1 MKLPATRLRVLMCVA
16 LLGVL
21 LLIGLV
27 AAAVLGAAG
36 AVVFALLAVFVVV
49 VGVGRGRAALA
60 PTPLPPGRS
69 CTCCT
74 TSQHDPVR
82 II

>member
-36 AVVFALLAVFVVV
+36 AVVFALLAVFLVV
-49 VGVGRGRAALA
+49 VGVARGRAALA